1 MVIKIQSVSDVI
13 TNSSTEVFIVY
24 NLSNIDS
31 IKELVNAILAIDGN
45 YTFDDLFNIEMQ
57 ISEDFAW
64 SMVDEWEYY
73 FEEKCPY
80 ENWKGFYEHLCT
92 LSKQELDEYEQM
104 SESPRSIYKGYSV
117 SLKDGI
123 ENSDKL
129 QKAIK
134 AIQSIDS
141 IFSID
146 YTSN

>member
-45 YTFDDLFNIEMQ
+45 YTFDDLFNIEMK

-64 SMVDEWEYY
+64 SMVYEWEYY
-73 FEEKCPY
+73 FDEKCPY
-80 ENWKGFYEHLCT
+80 ENWKEFYKHLCT
-92 LSKQELDEYEQM
+92 LSKQELDEYDQLTEN
-104 SESPRSIYKGYSV
+104 PRSIYKGYSV
-117 SLKDGI
+117 SLKEGI

-134 AIQSIDS
+134 AIQGIDS

>member
-64 SMVDEWEYY
+64 SMVYKWEYY

-80 ENWKGFYEHLCT
+80 ENWKVFYEHLCT
-92 LSKQELDEYEQM
+92 LSKQELAEYEQM
-104 SESPRSIYKGYSV
+104 SKSPRSIYKGYSV

-146 YTSN
+146 YTLN

>member
-45 YTFDDLFNIEMQ
+45 YTFDDLFNIEMK

-64 SMVDEWEYY
+64 SMVYEWEYY
-73 FEEKCPY
+73 FDEKCPY
-80 ENWKGFYEHLCT
+80 ENWKEFYEHLRT
-92 LSKQELDEYEQM
+92 LSKQELDEYDQM
-104 SESPRSIYKGYSV
+104 TENPRSIYKGYSV
-117 SLKDGI
+117 SLKEGI

-134 AIQSIDS
+134 AIQGIDS